1 MPLVPRQPNADDE
14 VIAYWLDKRS
24 WNAEEFAALYCGVNP
39 YALKDDDNW
48 NSHRMLGLLKDKDQ
62 NYQIKV
68 PERKRAEIE
77 EIRILIRD
85 RLEPYDQI
93 LGSPKN
99 WQKKLVAL
107 RLPEPTWMQQIQES
121 EKEYSMKTDTPPEK
135 PLDPRSQ
142 NTLLIIIEALCE
154 YSDIKTNG
162 HGAATQIANL
172 TQEIG
177 APVDSQT
184 VGNWLKQIPK
194 ALESRKK

>member
-1 MPLVPRQPNADDE
+1 MSLIPRQPDADDE

-24 WNAEEFAALYCGVNP
+24 WTAGEFAVLYCGVNP
-39 YALKDDDNW
+39 YALEDDNNW
-48 NSHRMLGLLKDKDQ
+48 NSRRMLGVLKDKDQ
-62 NYQIKV
+62 SYQIKV
-68 PERKRAEIE
+68 SEKKRADIE

-85 RLEPYDQI
+85 RLETHDQI
-93 LGSPKN
+93 CGSPQN
-99 WQKKLVAL
+99 WRKKLMAL
-107 RLPEPTWMQQIQES
+107 RLPELPWMQQIQEP
-121 EKEYSMKTDTPPEK
+121 EKEYPVKPDTPPEK

-154 YSDIKTNG
+154 YSDIKTKE

-184 VGNWLKQIPK
+184 VGNWLKHIPK

>member
-1 MPLVPRQPNADDE
+1 MSLIPRQPDADDQ
-14 VIAYWLDKRS
+14 VIAYWLDKLR
-24 WNAEEFAALYCGVNP
+24 WTAAQFAALYCGINP
-39 YALKDDDNW
+39 YALEDDDNW
-48 NSHRMLGLLKDKDQ
+48 NSRRIFGKVNDKEQ
-62 NYQIKV
+62 NYRIKV
-68 PERKRAEIE
+68 PDEKRINIE
-77 EIRILIRD
+77 EILVLIKD
-85 RLEPYDQI
+85 RLETHDQI
-93 LGSPKN
+93 LGSPKY
-99 WQKKLVAL
+99 WQKKLMAL
-107 RLPEPTWMQQIQES
+107 GLPEPTWMQQIQEP
-121 EKEYSMKTDTPPEK
+121 EKEYPMKPDAPPEK

-154 YSDIKTNG
+154 YADIKTNG

>member
-1 MPLVPRQPNADDE
+1 MPLVPRQPNVDDE

-24 WNAEEFAALYCGVNP
+24 WKAEEFAALYCGVNP

-48 NSHRMLGLLKDKDQ
+48 NSRHMLGLSIDKDR

-68 PERKRAEIE
+68 SEKKRAKIE
-77 EIRILIRD
+77 EILILIRD

-93 LGSPKN
+93 FGSPQN
-99 WQKKLVAL
+99 WRRKLIAL
-107 RLPEPTWMQQIQES
+107 RLAEPTWMQQIQEP
-121 EKEYSMKTDTPPEK
+121 EKEYPMKPDTPLEK

-154 YSDIKTNG
+154 YSAIKTDA

-177 APVDSQT
+177 VPVDSQT